1 MFSRPEYHA
10 DIEFASGMVIRLDI
24 NSGSLLI
31 DGGDGVILHYTMI
44 GDSNMD
50 RVRAEFERL
59 IERLVQSHQRNI
71 HNSVRL
77 HKKVQNRM
85 TFTSCL
91 WYDEVR
97 RFCAFLFSSQ
107 FLPSEIAQATAAC
120 FGKEGELGE
129 IAETK

>member
-1 MFSRPEYHA
+1 MTISSTTGTSRKEVGLIRDHAQTLFSFLPQLHVSKGSVREESVMFSRPEYHA

-59 IERLVQSHQRNI
+59 IN
-71 HNSVRL
+71 
-77 HKKVQNRM
+77 
-85 TFTSCL
+85 
-91 WYDEVR
+91 D
-97 RFCAFLFSSQ
+97 
-107 FLPSEIAQATAAC
+107 
-120 FGKEGELGE
+120 
-129 IAETK
+129 

>member
-1 MFSRPEYHA
+1 MVEQICSQYSSTPASLALMDYGALNSMTISSTTGTSRKEVGLIRDHAQTLFSFLQQLHVSKGSVREESVMFSRPEYHA

-59 IERLVQSHQRNI
+59 IN
-71 HNSVRL
+71 
-77 HKKVQNRM
+77 
-85 TFTSCL
+85 
-91 WYDEVR
+91 D
-97 RFCAFLFSSQ
+97 
-107 FLPSEIAQATAAC
+107 
-120 FGKEGELGE
+120 
-129 IAETK
+129 